1 MYSQKYQIVE
11 DALASIGANLENKY
25 DGFIVKKLKSSNTL
39 DDGRT
44 TKQTHI
50 AITGEQMDIF
60 PYVRA
65 TGYFDN
71 SYATQDNELKKYF
84 VLQIPAFLH
93 KDNLIYLGGDCEK
106 SEKKV
111 YTSIV
116 RSKRDGAADQVQMSI
131 INLDTPDFISFR
143 KLCHTND
150 YMIILK
156 RKSQLIYDFYCIKAT
171 DVKEDLKSLNNH
183 FFKESTNTV
192 VKLDQVINSNTDDK
206 DENINQNI
214 LE

>member
-84 VLQIPAFLH
+84 VH
-93 KDNLIYLGGDCEK
+93 KSLL
-106 SEKKV
+106 S
-111 YTSIV
+111 
-116 RSKRDGAADQVQMSI
+116 
-131 INLDTPDFISFR
+131 
-143 KLCHTND
+143 
-150 YMIILK
+150 
-156 RKSQLIYDFYCIKAT
+156 CIKI
-171 DVKEDLKSLNNH
+171 V
-183 FFKESTNTV
+183 
-192 VKLDQVINSNTDDK
+192 
-206 DENINQNI
+206 
-214 LE
+214 